1 MLLNESERILAGKI
15 VNQELDFTFEVWA
28 YQKVAEEDLRAAYR
42 AFLARNESN
51 DKRKSLRGTVI
62 RHLTNHGLVVD
73 MTAVAKGWDGRETA

>member
-1 MLLNESERILAGKI
+1 MLLNESERFLAGQI

-28 YQKVAEEDLRAAYR
+28 YEKVADQDLRSAYQ
-42 AFLARNESN
+42 AFLARHDSN

-62 RHLTNHGLVVD
+62 RHLTNHGLVMD